1 MSTPRSISSDKRP
14 RQPASPFQTISFSNR
29 DSSPRAA
36 SLARLAQSPIPTPP
50 HRSGTITPITGPQQ
64 PQSTPLLQDF
74 QKIDPSAGTYG
85 SLGSKRTTASGLSR
99 QEWSAQPDE
108 DPEIIRKH
116 LVSGFERTSRANS
129 PPLPPGPSNL
139 DAEASKKVSGG
150 EDVPFSEEFSSLQLQ
165 GGDITRQVYR
175 FAEQQSRRGSG
186 TPQRS
191 QSFSFPARRELEQ
204 ETVQGIMVPGGFRRN
219 FLQRAHTQPAL
230 GEEVYPTFVTRNF
243 LHFLTLYGHFAG
255 EDLEEWDEPITPGI
269 FDFGKWVIVD
279 EEEREVPEGEEPETR
294 PLLKHKGRVRS
305 YHSGKGNATM
315 TKAAL
320 LLLKSFVGTGVLF
333 LPKAYP
339 RLLLVLSI

>member
-14 RQPASPFQTISFSNR
+14 RQPISPFQTISFSNR

-50 HRSGTITPITGPQQ
+50 HHSGTVTPTAGQS
-64 PQSTPLLQDF
+64 QSTPLLQDF

-85 SLGSKRTTASGLSR
+85 SLGSKWTAASGLSR
-99 QEWSAQPDE
+99 QEWSPQPDE

-116 LVSGFERTSRANS
+116 LVSGFERANS
-129 PPLPPGPSNL
+129 PPVPGPSNL
-139 DAEASKKVSGG
+139 DADASNTGSGG

-191 QSFSFPARRELEQ
+191 QSFSFPARTEHERQ
-204 ETVQGIMVPGGFRRN
+204 TVQGIMVPGGFRRN
-219 FLQRAHTQPAL
+219 FLQRAHTQPAP
-230 GEEVYPTFVTRNF
+230 GEEVRPTFVTRNF

-255 EDLEEWDEPITPGI
+255 EDLEEWEDAITGRSTTELEL
-269 FDFGKWVIVD
+269 IVD
-279 EEEREVPEGEEPETR
+279 EEEDREVR
-294 PLLKHKGRVRS
+294 
-305 YHSGKGNATM
+305 
-315 TKAAL
+315 
-320 LLLKSFVGTGVLF
+320 
-333 LPKAYP
+333 
-339 RLLLVLSI
+339 

>member
-14 RQPASPFQTISFSNR
+14 RQPISPFQTISFSNR

-50 HRSGTITPITGPQQ
+50 HPSGTVTPTAGQS
-64 PQSTPLLQDF
+64 QSTPLLQDF

-85 SLGSKRTTASGLSR
+85 SLGSKWTAASGLSR

-116 LVSGFERTSRANS
+116 LVSGFERANS
-129 PPLPPGPSNL
+129 PPVPGPSNL
-139 DAEASKKVSGG
+139 DAEASNTGSGG
-150 EDVPFSEEFSSLQLQ
+150 EDVPFSEDFSSLQLQ
-165 GGDITRQVYR
+165 GGDITRSVYR

-186 TPQRS
+186 THQRS
-191 QSFSFPARRELEQ
+191 QSFSFPARTEPEQ

-219 FLQRAHTQPAL
+219 FLQRAHTQPAP
-230 GEEVYPTFVTRNF
+230 GDEMRPTFVTRNF

-255 EDLEEWDEPITPGI
+255 EDLEEWDEPITSGK
-269 FDFGKWVIVD
+269 FDWGMCLIVD
-279 EEEREVPEGEEPETR
+279 EEGREVPEGQEPETR
-294 PLLKHKGRVRS
+294 PLLKHKGRAKS

-333 LPKAYP
+333 LPKAY
-339 RLLLVLSI
+339 LSTTSGTEI

>member
-1 MSTPRSISSDKRP
+1 
-14 RQPASPFQTISFSNR
+14 
-29 DSSPRAA
+29 
-36 SLARLAQSPIPTPP
+36 
-50 HRSGTITPITGPQQ
+50 
-64 PQSTPLLQDF
+64 LQDF

-85 SLGSKRTTASGLSR
+85 SLGSKRAAASGLSR

-116 LVSGFERTSRANS
+116 LVSGFERANS
-129 PPLPPGPSNL
+129 PPLPGPSNP
-139 DAEASKKVSGG
+139 DAEASNTGSGG

-186 TPQRS
+186 THQRS
-191 QSFSFPARRELEQ
+191 QSFSFPARTEPQQ

-219 FLQRAHTQPAL
+219 FLQRAHTQPAP
-230 GEEVYPTFVTRNF
+230 GEEVRPTFVTRNF

-255 EDLEEWDEPITPGI
+255 EDLEEWDEPITSGM
-269 FDFGKWVIVD
+269 FDSVMWLILVD
-279 EEEREVPEGEEPETR
+279 EEERGVPEGEEPETR
-294 PLLKHKGRVRS
+294 PLLKHKGRAKS
-305 YHSGKGNATM
+305 YHSATGNATM

-339 RLLLVLSI
+339 PITFGTEMLDSRTAECFSHLYFSLLSPCFPCTASCF